1 MATLNQNHLP
11 VANAPMRIISSKIWP
26 LLFLQLFLYYY
37 TAAQQPHYPDSL
49 VQRYATDTF
58 SLQRKSGPFLVKFAK
73 LPDESKLQQWGLI
86 QPLSRY
92 HYILQHAPEDSTLIY
107 CYSAGYN
114 FKASIPLLQQLEKIP
129 GQDSI
134 IMQVSCKPEEKL
146 LMYARVQSYST
157 QYHVAIAKVKKQDWP
172 LFISQPAIQFADLI
186 RRPAPEIIINTGNL
200 AVNRI
205 TFAQQQFPLITG
217 KRVTVSVKEDLFDT
231 TDIDLQGRYI
241 SSSYNSTLNTA
252 HALIMATLI
261 GGAGNSGAG
270 GKGVAPEV
278 KLSSADYN
286 SSLFPDEDAYYQ
298 QSGITVQNHSYGTGI
313 ENYYGAEAVTYDQQI
328 YATDTLV
335 HVYSSGNVG
344 TSPAAGGRY
353 QGIVGY
359 ANLSGNFKQAKNIIV
374 SGGTDGATQ
383 VMALSS
389 KGPAYDGRILPHV
402 TAYGEDGTSGA
413 AALTSGVVA
422 LLQDTW
428 RMLHNTPAS
437 AALIKAVV
445 INSAFRSAGIRPS
458 FGGGYGNLHAYGA
471 IKTIQDNRL
480 LQGNAG
486 NHTVTSFD
494 IAIPEGIQEVKVTLC
509 WNDPPATVNAVK
521 ALINDLDIT
530 ATTADGKTWL
540 PWTLSTYPLIDSL
553 LLPAKRGRDS
563 INNTEQISIEHPV
576 AGTMRLRVTG
586 AQVAAGTQP
595 FFLAYELVPAKSFQW
610 QNPAAGATATAGQ
623 ALPLQWQTTY
633 SGNSELSF
641 SSDSGHT
648 WQPIAQ
654 NIPVEN
660 GLYNWVTPNIFRP
673 VMLKLTLTDTSFIS
687 DPFYVSPVLTM
698 RAGFNCTDTTLLYW
712 NRQAGATAYQLY
724 TMSNTALIPYS
735 QVRDTFIFIP
745 KATAASLYFA
755 VSPVAAGGWTGI
767 RSYAIDYTQQGVG
780 CYVQNLLAD
789 PTTDNKVALSLTLG
803 STWQLQTVYWERLTR
818 EGWITLQQQPVGDA
832 MNFNYL
838 DNSAPEGLLR
848 YRVKLLTVNGQY
860 IYADPVTVTIIAGNH
875 ILLFPNPVSSQFTVL
890 DGTPRSRKLVIT
902 DMSGR
907 IVLQRN
913 LEDIQET
920 VEVQRLANGIY
931 NCSIYADNKR
941 IYSTQFVKQY

>member
-1 MATLNQNHLP
+1 
-11 VANAPMRIISSKIWP
+11 MRIIPSKIWP
-26 LLFLQLFLYYY
+26 LLFLQLCYFYYA
-37 TAAQQPHYPDSL
+37 AAQQSHYPDSL

-73 LPDESKLQQWGLI
+73 LPNESKLQQWGLV

-92 HYILQHAPEDSTLIY
+92 HYILQHVPEDSTLVY

-114 FKASIPLLQQLEKIP
+114 FKASIPLLQQLE
-129 GQDSI
+129 QTSARDSI
-134 IMQVSCKPEEKL
+134 TIQVSCHPAEKQ

-157 QYHVAIAKVKKQDWP
+157 QYHVARAKVKKQDWP
-172 LFISQPAIQFADLI
+172 LFISQVAIQFADLI
-186 RRPAPEIIINTGNL
+186 RRPVPEIIINTGNL

-205 TFAQQQFPLITG
+205 PFAQQQFPLITG
-217 KRVTVSVKEDLFDT
+217 KRITVSVKEDLFDT

-241 SSSYNSTLNTA
+241 PSSYNSSLQTA

-286 SSLFPDEDAYYQ
+286 SSLLPDDDAYYR

-313 ENYYGAEAVTYDQQI
+313 ENYYGAEAVAYDQQI
-328 YATDTLV
+328 YEADTLV
-335 HVYSSGNVG
+335 HVYSSGNIG
-344 TSPAAGGRY
+344 TSPASGGRY
-353 QGIVGY
+353 QGITGY

-374 SGGTDGATQ
+374 SGGTDGAAQ
-383 VMALSS
+383 LIALSS
-389 KGPAYDGRILPHV
+389 KGPAYDGRIMPHV

-422 LLQDTW
+422 LLQDAW
-428 RMLHNTPAS
+428 RMLHNTPVS
-437 AALIKAVV
+437 AALIKAVI
-445 INSAFRSAGIRPS
+445 INSAFRPAGVHPS
-458 FGGGYGNLHAYGA
+458 FGSGYGNLHAYGA

-480 LQGNAG
+480 LQGSAG
-486 NHTVTSFD
+486 NHTATSFN
-494 IAIPEGIQEVKVTLC
+494 IAVPEGIHEVKVTLC

-563 INNTEQISIEHPV
+563 LNNTEQISIENPV
-576 AGTMRLRVTG
+576 PGNMRVQVSG
-586 AQVAAGTQP
+586 AQVTAGTQP
-595 FFLAYELVPAKSFQW
+595 FYLAYELVPVKTFQW
-610 QNPAAGATATAGQ
+610 QNPATGTTAAAGQ
-623 ALPLQWQTTY
+623 ALPLQWETTY
-633 SGNSELSF
+633 SGNSELSY
-641 SSDSGHT
+641 SSDSGRT
-648 WQPIAQ
+648 WLPIAQ

-660 GLYNWVTPNIFRP
+660 RLYNWNAPDIFSP
-673 VMLKLTLTDTSFIS
+673 VILKLTLTDTSFIS
-687 DPFYVSPVLTM
+687 NPFYISPALTM
-698 RAGFNCTDTTLLYW
+698 RAGFNCTDTVLLYW
-712 NRQAGATAYQLY
+712 NGQPGATAYQLY
-724 TMSNTALIPYS
+724 TMSNTALIPCS
-735 QVRDTFIFIP
+735 QVHDTFVFIP
-745 KATAASLYFA
+745 KATASSLYFA

-767 RSYAIDYTQQGVG
+767 RSYAVNYTQQGVG
-780 CYVQNLLAD
+780 CYVQNLLTD

-803 STWQLQTVYWERLTR
+803 STWQLQTVYWERFTR

-838 DNSAPEGLLR
+838 DDSAPEGLLR
-848 YRVKLLTVNGQY
+848 YRVKLLTSNGQY
-860 IYADPVTVTIIAGNH
+860 IYAEPVTVTIIAGNH

-890 DGTPRSRKLVIT
+890 DGTPRSRQLVIT

-941 IYSTQFVKQY
+941 IYSAQFVKQQ